1 MDEEV
6 TTSFWISFFVEAGIP
21 PAAAANY
28 AIIFTE
34 NRIQKHMLLDLTK
47 EYLKDMGVTVLG
59 DIIAILKHSKRY
71 HEKVAREKVLAIDK
85 ETSVIKATKHLNEM
99 LLKDDVPK
107 TNTDVKKTASEV
119 KVLPRPSPPKKLK
132 TAKAEIE
139 KDTEET
145 EWIEDVPEYEELKR
159 KVIPPKL
166 QTKIATPAVNA
177 TKTVKKTSVFDRLG
191 ESNVT
196 STTPEIQDPPAIAK
210 FQQSSVFRRLGD
222 IEGKKESPLTAKAV
236 ASTLTLPVKTV
247 RTVASKSDEVP
258 ESGKSFLRMDIENTA
273 SKQSAR
279 ERLGLDRPSNT
290 KITIVSKK
298 LPPKNPIRTII
309 SAKDGSQKR
318 LVRPPQEAASSIQQ
332 KPSGIKQRLGSVA
345 VVNSSPTTSS
355 SVFNR
360 LGVNKK

>member
-99 LLKDDVPK
+99 LLKDDAPK
-107 TNTDVKKTASEV
+107 TNIDVKKTASEV

-139 KDTEET
+139 KGAEET
-145 EWIEDVPEYEELKR
+145 EWIEDMPEFEELKR

-166 QTKIATPAVNA
+166 QTKVAAPAVNV

-191 ESNVT
+191 ESSVT
-196 STTPEIQDPPAIAK
+196 STTPEIQDPPSTSK
-210 FQQSSVFRRLGD
+210 SSVFRRLGD
-222 IEGKKESPLTAKAV
+222 IEGKKESPLAAKTV
-236 ASTLTLPVKTV
+236 ASTSTLPIKTV
-247 RTVASKSDEVP
+247 RTVAAKSVEVP
-258 ESGKSFLRMDIENTA
+258 DSGKSFLRMDIESTA
-273 SKQSAR
+273 TKQSAR

-290 KITIVSKK
+290 KITIASKN
-298 LPPKNPIRTII
+298 LSPKNPIRTII

-318 LVRPPQEAASSIQQ
+318 LVKPPQEAASSVRQ

-345 VVNSSPTTSS
+345 VVNSSPSTTS